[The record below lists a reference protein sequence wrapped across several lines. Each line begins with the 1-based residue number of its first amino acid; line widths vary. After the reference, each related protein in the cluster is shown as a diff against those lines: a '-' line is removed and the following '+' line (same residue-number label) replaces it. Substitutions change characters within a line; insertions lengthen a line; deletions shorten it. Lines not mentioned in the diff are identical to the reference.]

1 MDLNTE
7 NRSCTKVQKNHK
19 IENNKKIE
27 DVSKPTEKKMTLAPP
42 KKKDN
47 PKMSKQIKTK
57 ETNNKKKDKVKEDD
71 PKQRKITNLFK
82 PKLKTTSATEDDIS
96 SSSNIYEKDNNFEDD
111 LTCED
116 NLGYVS
122 LGKRKDRKPQ
132 TPDKPE
138 RQVLE
143 KFPEGSNKKTKKNA
157 PDLAL
162 TGLAGNQ
169 LFSRISN
176 QHLASESW
184 GPNDNPGQVE
194 TSGNSGNGSDSASL
208 T

>member
-1 MDLNTE
+1 M
-7 NRSCTKVQKNHK
+7 
-19 IENNKKIE
+19 E
-27 DVSKPTEKKMTLAPP
+27 DVSKLSKPTDKKMTLAPP

-47 PKMSKQIKTK
+47 PKVSKQNKTK
-57 ETNNKKKDKVKEDD
+57 ETNNKKKDKIKEDD

-82 PKLKTTSATEDDIS
+82 PKLKTTSGTEGDIS
-96 SSSNIYEKDNNFEDD
+96 SSSNIYKKDDNFEDD
-111 LTCED
+111 LTYED
-116 NLGYVS
+116 NLGHMN
-122 LGKRKDRKPQ
+122 LRKREDRTPQ

-143 KFPEGSNKKTKKNA
+143 KFPEGSNAKTKKNA